1 MDEDC
6 TCGLPVPKFLNNGV
20 LVVQPKRKCPIHL
33 VKKCRRT
40 NDVAS
45 AIESVGV
52 RDTDK
57 EQGETHSLAGK

>member
-1 MDEDC
+1 
-6 TCGLPVPKFLNNGV
+6 
-20 LVVQPKRKCPIHL
+20 
-33 VKKCRRT
+33 
-40 NDVAS
+40 VAS